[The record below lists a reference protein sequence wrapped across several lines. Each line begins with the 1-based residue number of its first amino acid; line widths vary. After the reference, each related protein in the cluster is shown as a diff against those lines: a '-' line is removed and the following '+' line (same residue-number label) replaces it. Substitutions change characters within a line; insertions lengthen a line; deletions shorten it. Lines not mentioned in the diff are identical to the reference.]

1 MPLPPASALCL
12 RSLSFSLSWPVACQR
27 GTCPKRSVLVKS
39 LKLHEV
45 KTLWSAKFASK
56 QKNKKEEEE
65 EKETKGKPRKRT
77 RWREKNL
84 LKCRRN
90 RATSKQALGNSF
102 SWGRVQA
109 EAEAARGADAFHLQ
123 TINRGKQQEEQ
134 VKEEEQQQQRVNKLN
149 FWAALCI
156 QSRYADLSL
165 PLATR
170 RLQPIWDSE
179 CE

>member
-1 MPLPPASALCL
+1 MKSKLYGLQSL
-12 RSLSFSLSWPVACQR
+12 RQS
-27 GTCPKRSVLVKS
+27 K
-39 LKLHEV
+39 
-45 KTLWSAKFASK
+45 KT
-56 QKNKKEEEE
+56 
-65 EKETKGKPRKRT
+65 RKRRRRRRRGQRENPEKKT

-90 RATSKQALGNSF
+90 RATSKPALVNSF
-102 SWGRVQA
+102 SWGPVQA

-134 VKEEEQQQQRVNKLN
+134 VKEEEEQQQQRVNKLN

-170 RLQPIWDSE
+170 RLQPIWDCE
-179 CE
+179 CEFDWDTCITYT